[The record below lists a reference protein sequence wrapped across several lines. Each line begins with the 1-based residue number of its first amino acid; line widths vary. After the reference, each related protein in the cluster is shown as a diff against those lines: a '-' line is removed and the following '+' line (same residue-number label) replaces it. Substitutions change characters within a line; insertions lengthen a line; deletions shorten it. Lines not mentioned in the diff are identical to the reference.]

1 MGRTSIKNKLILSLL
16 ALLLIVT
23 VVVGVVSQMAED
35 FYTAQAVS
43 TAIALAGGI
52 VFGSVLSRSILVRLK
67 SLISAAKEISQGNL
81 SREIPLVSTDEIR
94 DLEEVFTLMVSDL
107 RKMLTEMKNVF
118 QEIRGT
124 SRTLG
129 DLVRKVVATSGEIDR
144 AARAIAKVSEDQ
156 TLIVQK
162 TSIVFDNGLMS
173 MGEMAR
179 QTSQTV
185 AKVNEAR
192 LKTEAGEAKAMET
205 LRHLDGVLQEMTE
218 YTQPIYRL
226 ANKVEKIKLVV
237 GIMNGIAQKTDL
249 LSLNASIEA
258 TRAGEAGKGFAL
270 VADEIRSMAEG
281 SKKSS
286 EEIRDMIEDILEGNR
301 AVVEAI
307 NRSQEKIKSGR
318 AVIHDIVATF
328 GDMLSGVKEISGE
341 IKQTEGVTARQ
352 AAEMKGILTHFQAL
366 SKLAGENFVA
376 TQKTTL
382 ATRDQKG
389 DMVRIFKAMK
399 ALDTLSENMMKTQ
412 QRFNL
417 GENAGWNG
425 SPSK

>member
-1 MGRTSIKNKLILSLL
+1 MGRTSIKNKLILSFL
-16 ALLLIVT
+16 ALLLIVA
-23 VVVGVVSQMAED
+23 VVLGVVNHMAED
-35 FYTAQAVS
+35 FYMAQAVS

-52 VFGSVLSRSILVRLK
+52 LFGSVLSRSILVRLK

-94 DLEEVFTLMVSDL
+94 DLEEVFILMVSDL

-129 DLVRKVVATSGEIDR
+129 NLVRKVVATSAEIDR
-144 AARAIAKVSEDQ
+144 AARAIAKVSGDQ

-173 MGEMAR
+173 MGEMVR

-205 LRHLDGVLQEMTE
+205 LRRLDDVLQEMTE

-237 GIMNGIAQKTDL
+237 GIMNGIAQKTDI

-286 EEIRDMIEDILEGNR
+286 EEIRDMIEDILEENR
-301 AVVEAI
+301 SVVEAI
-307 NRSQEKIKSGR
+307 NRSQEKMKSGR

-352 AAEMKGILTHFQAL
+352 VAEMKGILTHFQSL
-366 SKLAGENFVA
+366 SKLASENFVA

-389 DMVRIFKAMK
+389 DMVKIFKAMK